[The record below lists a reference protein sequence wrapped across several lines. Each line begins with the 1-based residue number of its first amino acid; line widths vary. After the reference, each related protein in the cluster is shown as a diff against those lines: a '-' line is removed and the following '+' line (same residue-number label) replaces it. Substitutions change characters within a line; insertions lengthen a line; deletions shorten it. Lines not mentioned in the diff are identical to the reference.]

1 VRSALVGRL
10 LLSTL
15 HTNDAPGAVARLLD
29 IGVEPFLVASTL
41 SLVVAQRLVRRVC
54 VGCRESAVPDAAIL
68 AELRA
73 RPDFDRTLAVLQ
85 AQGVLGTGPD
95 PLAGVRLFRGRGC
108 AQCSGTGY
116 RRRMALFE
124 LFEVDDEI
132 RAMIRERQDTGT
144 LRARAI
150 ARGMKT
156 MLQDGLAKAFL
167 GETTP
172 EEVFRV
178 AL

>member
-1 VRSALVGRL
+1 
-10 LLSTL
+10 
-15 HTNDAPGAVARLLD
+15 
-29 IGVEPFLVASTL
+29 
-41 SLVVAQRLVRRVC
+41 
-54 VGCRESAVPDAAIL
+54 
-68 AELRA
+68 
-73 RPDFDRTLAVLQ
+73 
-85 AQGVLGTGPD
+85 
-95 PLAGVRLFRGRGC
+95 
-108 AQCSGTGY
+108 
-116 RRRMALFE
+116 MALFE